1 MEETFDLS
9 QKFAGIVGVDIID
22 GKCNGIKNAEGFHK
36 SEVRNPKFKTNSN
49 DQNTKIPKLNVLK
62 IESFEF

>member
-9 QKFAGIVGVDIID
+9 QKFAGIVGVGIID
-22 GKCNGIKNAEGFHK
+22 VKCNGIKNAEGFHK
-36 SEVRNPKFKTNSN
+36 SEVRNPKFETNSN
-49 DQNTKIPKLNVLK
+49 EQNTKIPKLNVLK